1 MGESIAKEP
10 HHMPTLEE
18 ITFTSD
24 GYRLAGSLHLPDQP
38 NPPFIIGCHG
48 LLADRRSPKQ
58 IALAQACNRV
68 GIAYLRFDH
77 RGCGDSQGD
86 FTTVTSLAARCRD
99 LDQALATL
107 RQRADLGP
115 LLGLFGSS
123 FGGTVVINLAAEQ
136 PVPALVT
143 FAAPVESTSISRSA
157 VTIEDETD
165 TLGKALTFSIVDKL
179 GSISNI
185 LIGHGQN
192 DEIVPLEHAHRIHN
206 LARAPKKLIIQEGG
220 DHRMSNP
227 IHQHTFAEQFV
238 AWFQSYRR

>member
-1 MGESIAKEP
+1 
-10 HHMPTLEE
+10 MPNLIEL
-18 ITFTSD
+18 TFISD
-24 GYRLAGSLHLPDQP
+24 GYRLAGTLHLPDQP
-38 NPPFIIGCHG
+38 HPPFIIGCHG
-48 LLADRRSPKQ
+48 LLADRHSPKQ
-58 IALAQACNRV
+58 LSLARACNRV
-68 GIAYLRFDH
+68 GIAYFRFDH

-86 FTTVTSLAARCRD
+86 FNAVTNLSARCRD
-99 LDQALATL
+99 LDEAIATL
-107 RQRADLGP
+107 RLHPDLGP

-136 PVPALVT
+136 TIPALVT
-143 FAAPVESTSISRSA
+143 FAAPIESTSIRRSA
-157 VTIEDETD
+157 VDIEDETN
-165 TLGKALTFSIVDKL
+165 TLDDALRFSIVDKL

-192 DEIVPLEHAHRIHN
+192 DEIVPLEHAHRIYD

>member
-1 MGESIAKEP
+1 
-10 HHMPTLEE
+10 MPTLHE

-24 GYRLAGSLHLPDQP
+24 GYQLAGSLHLPDQP

-58 IALAQACNRV
+58 IALAQACNQA
-68 GIAYLRFDH
+68 GIAYFRFDH

-86 FTTVTSLAARCRD
+86 FNMVTSLSARCRD
-99 LDQALATL
+99 LDQALTTL
-107 RQRADLGP
+107 KQRPDLGP

-136 PVPALVT
+136 PVPALVS
-143 FAAPVESTSISRSA
+143 FAAPIESGSIHRSA
-157 VTIEDETD
+157 VNIEDETN
-165 TLGKALTFSIVDKL
+165 TLDDALRFSIVAKL

-192 DEIVPLEHAHRIHN
+192 DEIVPLAHAHRIHD

-220 DHRMSNP
+220 DHRMSDP
-227 IHQHTFAEQFV
+227 IHQHTFEEQFV
-238 AWFQSYRR
+238 TWFQSYLR